1 MKSYCL
7 KCRKDTENINTR
19 VSNTSNGRAR
29 ILSKCAICGS
39 KKLRF
44 VKNQETKGLL
54 SILGLRT
61 PLSKVPISGNI
72 LFQMYKKMNKI
83 VNTFLLAGDKS
94 MPEIYLKQPRFT
106 YSACGPFT
114 KDKERIQKFKETGN
128 TNCIYKNELD
138 TIVFFYNS
146 FLKKSLKDNDI
157 EMYLIHNKGNSVV
170 AERFI
175 RTLKTKISKY
185 MTSISFNFI
194 D

>member
-7 KCRKDTENINTR
+7 KCRKDTENINSR
-19 VSNTSNGRAR
+19 VSNTSKGRAR
-29 ILSKCAICGS
+29 ILSRCAIFGS

-44 VKNQETKGLL
+44 VKNQEAKGLL
-54 SILGLRT
+54 SILGLRK

-94 MPEIYLKQPRFT
+94 MPEMYLKQPGFT

-138 TIVFFYNS
+138 TIVFF
-146 FLKKSLKDNDI
+146 LQ
-157 EMYLIHNKGNSVV
+157 
-170 AERFI
+170 
-175 RTLKTKISKY
+175 
-185 MTSISFNFI
+185 
-194 D
+194 